1 MSIKNGGQEENRI
14 FLKTSGLCHAFL
26 YPRLFKKPAC
36 KDITAAFTLEY
47 RNPGTRSDITH
58 IHILFLLCLWYTPYA
73 RGLQKTMPGM
83 KLFLHRNQL
92 FFVLFYMVWILSFKK
107 KLFVFKKVFERQ
119 SKGERFPCAGSLPN
133 ACHDW
138 AQAGLRSEQL
148 AAHCRWQES
157 DHLSHHHHV
166 VESALAGNWSQNGEL
181 NTESRNMNV
190 KCRYLS
196 HRLSAC
202 FCCSFFFV
210 NS

>member
-92 FFVLFYMVWILSFKK
+92 ILFCFTWYEFWALKKNFLFLKMCLKGRAREKGSHVLVHSQMPAMT
-107 KLFVFKKVFERQ
+107 EPRQ
-119 SKGERFPCAGSLPN
+119 GWGQSSWQLTAGGKSLTI
-133 ACHDW
+133 W
-138 AQAGLRSEQL
+138 AITTTS
-148 AAHCRWQES
+148 
-157 DHLSHHHHV
+157 
-166 VESALAGNWSQNGEL
+166 
-181 NTESRNMNV
+181 
-190 KCRYLS
+190 
-196 HRLSAC
+196 
-202 FCCSFFFV
+202 
-210 NS
+210 